1 MKLLIPLILL
11 LVGLGGGVGAG
22 LALRPT
28 PETAAHSSDNGGENE
43 ASADAPARP
52 SGNRPAAKDHR
63 DSDHGGGTGDS
74 LEYIKLN
81 NQFVVPIVT
90 KDSVDAIIVMS
101 LSLEIAAGQSETV
114 YLREPKLRD
123 EFLSVLFDH
132 ANMGGFRGTF
142 TDSGKLSSLRK
153 GLFSVAKNTLGPIVT
168 AVLITDIARQDL

>member
-1 MKLLIPLILL
+1 MRLLIPLILL

-28 PETAAHSSDNGGENE
+28 PEAAALPPGKGGKNE
-43 ASADAPARP
+43 AGVDAHATP
-52 SGNRPAAKDHR
+52 SGTHSAAKDYR
-63 DSDHGGGTGDS
+63 NSNHGGDTADN

-90 KDSVDAIIVMS
+90 KDDVEAIIVMS

-114 YLREPKLRD
+114 YQREPKLRD

-142 TDSGKLSSLRK
+142 TDTGKLSSLRN